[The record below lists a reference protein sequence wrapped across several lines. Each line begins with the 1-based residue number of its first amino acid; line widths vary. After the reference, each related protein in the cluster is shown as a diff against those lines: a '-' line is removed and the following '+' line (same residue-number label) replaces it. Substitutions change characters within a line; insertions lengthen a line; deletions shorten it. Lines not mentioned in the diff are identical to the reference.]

1 MLIRTFVL
9 VFSVFS
15 IFLFGGCVRNND
27 VFILGQFESEIDI
40 KAKNTEYKGTVFFN
54 GVDSTSFVFSSPE
67 ALEGISVTSNSSG
80 TKYAVGDTEYS
91 TQEGDNALFLL
102 NSVLMDMKN
111 KTICIDSVNSLSTN
125 DEAYEVVIDESGTNV
140 SIVSGQYQYSF
151 CVV

>member
-67 ALEGISVTSNSSG
+67 ELEGISVTSNSSG

-111 KTICIDSVNSLSTN
+111 KTICIDSVNSLNTS

>member
-9 VFSVFS
+9 VFSVFT

-27 VFILGQFESEIDI
+27 VFILGQFEREIDI

-67 ALEGISVTSNSSG
+67 ELEGISVTSNSSG

-91 TQEGDNALFLL
+91 TQEGENALFLL

-125 DEAYEVVIDESGTNV
+125 DEVYEVVIDESGTNV

-151 CVV
+151 CVM